1 MKSNIK
7 INIKRII
14 KNNKKIY
21 FEKEEYK
28 DYYKEFE
35 YNIIIIKDIFY
46 YFNLLI
52 SNISKY
58 KYIFIM
64 YLLKILKK
72 IFNIYGYI
80 Q

>member
-28 DYYKEFE
+28 DYAFIKT
-35 YNIIIIKDIFY
+35 NI
-46 YFNLLI
+46 LE
-52 SNISKY
+52 
-58 KYIFIM
+58 
-64 YLLKILKK
+64 KI
-72 IFNIYGYI
+72 
-80 Q
+80 

>member
-7 INIKRII
+7 INIKRVI

-35 YNIIIIKDIFY
+35 YNTITKDIFY
-46 YFNLLI
+46 YFNILNY
-52 SNISKY
+52 NIAKY
-58 KYIFIM
+58 KCIFIIF
-64 YLLKILKK
+64 LLKILKK
-72 IFNIYGYI
+72 IFNICKYI
-80 Q
+80 R